1 MLYTLESHKT
11 LCYLFEIFRITVQR
25 DELETCLLIRMKMHR
40 RLDHIQMLML
50 DVGKRIDKS
59 VLLVVVSQ

>member
-1 MLYTLESHKT
+1 MLHALERHKT
-11 LCYLFEIFRITVQR
+11 LCYIFEIFRITVQR
-25 DELETCLLIRMKMHR
+25 DELETRLGIRMKMHR
-40 RLDHIQMLML
+40 GLDHVQMLML